1 MIGYPF
7 VRYVHDRMAKEITD
21 PYYAALAHAAGQA
34 FGVILFPRNAT
45 VFPIYELTAIVLASE
60 EANAKITLLK
70 DNEYS
75 TIWTRRRKPNTSPR
89 KGRGPFYKLSALIT
103 DNIRNVYFG
112 Y

>member
-34 FGVILFPRNAT
+34 LGVILFPRNAT

-60 EANAKITLLK
+60 EANAK
-70 DNEYS
+70 DNVIEE
-75 TIWTRRRKPNTSPR
+75 
-89 KGRGPFYKLSALIT
+89 
-103 DNIRNVYFG
+103 
-112 Y
+112 

>member
-60 EANAKITLLK
+60 EANAK
-70 DNEYS
+70 DNIIER
-75 TIWTRRRKPNTSPR
+75 IMNIRRY
-89 KGRGPFYKLSALIT
+89 GRGGESRIRAHGRGAVPSLS
-103 DNIRNVYFG
+103 
-112 Y
+112 